1 MSVVLDKAIDAY
13 ERHWLLERANAAYAT
28 LRSDPGKWH
37 EESAERRE
45 WEGKLGDGENRRR
58 AGPA

>member
-1 MSVVLDKAIDAY
+1 VVPEKAIDAY
-13 ERHWLLERANAAYAT
+13 ERQRLLDQANAADAAV
-28 LRSDPGKWH
+28 RSDPGKWQ
-37 EESAERRE
+37 EELAERRE